1 VQAVSRFALAHLLT
15 TRGALAPGAR
25 VVSVANAGRDLPAL
39 RVVDLSL
46 QAHAKRGRWAAGL
59 FFDQSF
65 RDSCVLDAA
74 HLELQA
80 RHPEYA
86 YYHLHPGALRAVRL
100 RLCGH

>member
-15 TRGALAPGAR
+15 TRGALARGAR

-39 RVVDLSL
+39 SIDDLSL
-46 QAHAKRGRWAAGL
+46 KKRAKGRWAAGL